1 MTWARFDDGFPG
13 HRKVRRLTDGA
24 YRLHTT
30 AICHCAHDLTDGLV
44 TPEDIE
50 DMPSIRQAEKR
61 IIELIRRDL
70 WSVVPDGWMIH
81 DYLDYNPSREQ
92 VMAERES
99 ARERKETWKAKRRAE
114 RNAVPNAVPN
124 GVGNVAPYPY
134 PSRTRPVPVVSTSV
148 ETSNPNRSVSDA
160 QDCDVL
166 ELRASHAN

>member
-30 AICHCAHDLTDGLV
+30 AICHCAHDLTDGFV
-44 TPEDIE
+44 TPEDVQ

-61 IIELIRRDL
+61 ITELIFRDL
-70 WSVVPDGWMIH
+70 WSVVPGGWMIH

-99 ARERKETWKAKRRAE
+99 ARERKETWKAKRKAE
-114 RNAVPNAVPN
+114 RNAVPNTVPN

-134 PSRTRPVPVVSTSV
+134 PSRTRPVVSTSV
-148 ETSNPNRSVSDA
+148 ETSHQSLQSVPRKA
-160 QDCDVL
+160 
-166 ELRASHAN
+166 ANE

>member
-30 AICHCAHDLTDGLV
+30 AICHCAHDLTDGFV

-50 DMPSIRQAEKR
+50 DMPSIRQSPKR
-61 IIELIRRDL
+61 ITELIFREL
-70 WSVVPDGWMIH
+70 WSVCPGGWMIH

-99 ARERKETWKAKRRAE
+99 ARERKEVWKAKRKEE
-114 RNAVPNAVPN
+114 RNAVPNTVPN
-124 GVGNVAPYPY
+124 GVGNVAPYP
-134 PSRTRPVPVVSTSV
+134 SRPVPVPT
-148 ETSNPNRSVSDA
+148 RSKYF
-160 QDCDVL
+160 C
-166 ELRASHAN
+166 

>member
-1 MTWARFDDGFPG
+1 MPWARFDDGFPG

-30 AICHCAHDLTDGLV
+30 AICHCAHDLTDGRV

-50 DMPSIRQAEKR
+50 DMPSIRQSEKR
-61 IIELIRRDL
+61 IAELIKRDL
-70 WSVVPDGWMIH
+70 WSVVSDGWMIH

-92 VMAERES
+92 VMAERKG

-114 RNAVPNAVPN
+114 RNAVPNGVPN

-134 PSRTRPVPVVSTSV
+134 PSRTRPVVSTSV
-148 ETSNPNRSVSDA
+148 ETEHQSSSYVPLKAVDG
-160 QDCDVL
+160 
-166 ELRASHAN
+166 

>member
-30 AICHCAHDLTDGLV
+30 AICHCAHDLTDGRV
-44 TPEDIE
+44 TPEDVE

-61 IIELIRRDL
+61 ITELIFRDL
-70 WSVVPDGWMIH
+70 WSVIPGGWMIH

-99 ARERKETWKAKRRAE
+99 ARERKETWKAKRKAE
-114 RNAVPNAVPN
+114 RNAVPNTVPN
-124 GVGNVAPYPY
+124 GVGNTAPYPY

-148 ETSNPNRSVSDA
+148 ETSHQSLQSVPRKA
-160 QDCDVL
+160 
-166 ELRASHAN
+166 ANE